1 MNSLKII
8 SIIILSI
15 LILGFVDDHAPF
27 VKLSKN
33 QSELGTIDFKTKS
46 FSIEEYS
53 QQDTLSLFVFVDTG
67 LPSNGK
73 LVLIDSTENEIVI
86 YDGDNL
92 YNQRRDNG
100 KKYSVQFK
108 ELEALKMKTIDVFHT
123 SHLMDSLGIHPH
135 FYGRIELNKTLPN
148 N

>member
-92 YNQRRDNG
+92 YQGNR
-100 KKYSVQFK
+100 
-108 ELEALKMKTIDVFHT
+108 L
-123 SHLMDSLGIHPH
+123 
-135 FYGRIELNKTLPN
+135 LNFE
-148 N
+148 